1 VLSGADALVVVTND
15 AWYGEGQAA
24 YQHAASSV
32 LRAIE
37 TRRPVLRCGN
47 SGWSG
52 WIDEFGNVR
61 RWMHDADG
69 SVYIRGTFTA
79 NVTRDQR
86 WIGRDSFYVEHGD
99 WFVLVSAAL
108 LAFSISLL
116 GVTGLKPLPVTPRE

>member
-1 VLSGADALVVVTND
+1 
-15 AWYGEGQAA
+15 
-24 YQHAASSV
+24 
-32 LRAIE
+32 
-37 TRRPVLRCGN
+37 
-47 SGWSG
+47 
-52 WIDEFGNVR
+52 
-61 RWMHDADG
+61 MHDADG